1 MTKTPSQ
8 TTLLNRLIGL
18 LFLFIWIPAS
28 AAPTFPQ
35 LEAEDLN
42 GKAYTLPQAL
52 PSRNTLVLIA
62 FKREQQK
69 AVNTWI
75 DGLELKSN
83 KLPWLEIPIL
93 EDYGSW
99 FKWFVDNGMRKG
111 IKSEYERSK
120 VVTIYTDK
128 ASFNQALGIPSENT
142 IYAAVVNQTGEVL
155 ATQSGEYTQA
165 KARPLLNLLTPTTK
179 F

>member
-75 DGLELKSN
+75 DGLELKRC
-83 KLPWLEIPIL
+83 KGDYDHLPEAAF
-93 EDYGSW
+93 YMVG
-99 FKWFVDNGMRKG
+99 
-111 IKSEYERSK
+111 
-120 VVTIYTDK
+120 TIEEAIEKADK
-128 ASFNQALGIPSENT
+128 MAKE
-142 IYAAVVNQTGEVL
+142 AA
-155 ATQSGEYTQA
+155 A
-165 KARPLLNLLTPTTK
+165 
-179 F
+179 